1 MWLRSVGMKLDAW
14 QEKVVRASLCQRDGR
29 GSAMDVGLNVARQNG
44 KGEIIIARIL
54 VELYLVGAE
63 LTIYSAHNFDT
74 AMQHFRR
81 LVSLIEDSEELSG
94 EVVGENSRPYGITW
108 GKGNEGVELKGN
120 RRFEIRTRTAGGG
133 RGFSADLLI
142 LDEAMM
148 LSDWFNSAL
157 RPIVSARSKPQIW
170 TVGSAVDQEVHE
182 HGIVFARM
190 REAAIKGADPD
201 LTYFEWSAGNGNPE
215 DDHPDRAEDL
225 DDQAAWAQAN
235 PALGTRIALSILES
249 DRRGRLSDRG
259 FAVERLGLGDWP
271 RTDYVATNPLDF
283 TRWMELADEG
293 GVIQEPQVVVFDVS
307 PERKGA
313 VVIAGKRKDGLVQGE
328 LVESKGGTAWVAPRV
343 AEIVKKHKVEA
354 ICDGRGPAASL
365 VPEVRDRG
373 MEVQL
378 LTSSEHAQA
387 CGQLMD
393 GVERGAF
400 RHLNDPDL
408 NVAVRAACTRP
419 LGDAWA
425 WSRKD
430 SNTNIA
436 PLVAFTL
443 AVSAAM
449 TAEKPKKVSYAWA

>member
-1 MWLRSVGMKLDAW
+1 
-14 QEKVVRASLCQRDGR
+14 
-29 GSAMDVGLNVARQNG
+29 
-44 KGEIIIARIL
+44 
-54 VELYLVGAE
+54 
-63 LTIYSAHNFDT
+63 
-74 AMQHFRR
+74 
-81 LVSLIEDSEELSG
+81 
-94 EVVGENSRPYGITW
+94 
-108 GKGNEGVELKGN
+108 
-120 RRFEIRTRTAGGG
+120 
-133 RGFSADLLI
+133 
-142 LDEAMM
+142 
-148 LSDWFNSAL
+148 
-157 RPIVSARSKPQIW
+157 
-170 TVGSAVDQEVHE
+170 
-182 HGIVFARM
+182 
-190 REAAIKGADPD
+190 
-201 LTYFEWSAGNGNPE
+201 
-215 DDHPDRAEDL
+215 
-225 DDQAAWAQAN
+225 
-235 PALGTRIALSILES
+235 
-249 DRRGRLSDRG
+249 
-259 FAVERLGLGDWP
+259 
-271 RTDYVATNPLDF
+271 
-283 TRWMELADEG
+283 MELADEG